1 MIMGLIVTPLQRR
14 TESETVCSPAALP
27 FGDLGKRELV
37 WNFAGGT
44 ITSDAGGLLLK
55 RVEERTRIIARFASC
70 FTDYRQA
77 DRIEHPL
84 ADLVGQRVY
93 GLALGYED
101 LNDHDQLRRDPM
113 LAVMLGK
120 DDPEGRQRRRSRDR
134 GKALAGKSTL
144 NRLELTA
151 PDYDPADAATR
162 SVPQKIVMNP
172 ESINRLLLDVFLEAH
187 REPPPR
193 IVLDLDVT
201 DDPLHGQQEGRFFHG
216 YYREY
221 CYLPLY
227 IFCGEHLLCAWL
239 RESNRDPSDGAL
251 EEVERIVAGIRA
263 RWPQVGIV
271 LRGDGGFCREA
282 IMKWCED
289 HHVDYVL
296 SLAKNNRLKKIIGRQ
311 MQEAKEQFEQ
321 TQKAS
326 RVFTDFDYRTQKSW
340 SAKRRVVAKAEHLDK
355 GANPR
360 FVVTSLTS
368 EQSDARSLYEDV
380 YCARGEMENRIKEQ
394 QMDLF
399 ADRTSTSRMWSNQVR
414 LYFSSI
420 AYLLLQ
426 ALRRL
431 GLRGTDMACAQCGT
445 IRLKLLKIGA
455 QIRITVRKVWIR
467 MATGCPWADVF
478 AQVYANLGS
487 A

>member
-1 MIMGLIVTPLQRR
+1 MGLIVTSLPRP
-14 TESETVCSPAALP
+14 TETETVCSPAPLP
-27 FGDLGKRELV
+27 SGDLGGRQLV
-37 WNFAGGT
+37 WNYQGGT

-55 RVEERTRIIARFASC
+55 RVEQRTRIVARFAAC
-70 FTDYRQA
+70 FTDYRKA

-84 ADLVGQRVY
+84 ADLVAQRVY

-101 LNDHDQLRRDPM
+101 LNDHDQLRCDPM
-113 LAVMLGK
+113 LAVLLGK
-120 DDPEGRQRRRSRDR
+120 QDPQGQQRRRSQDR

-151 PDYDPADAATR
+151 PDYDPENAATR
-162 SVPQKIVMNP
+162 CAPQKIVMNP
-172 ESINRLLLDVFLEAH
+172 EHINRLLVDVFLEAH
-187 REPPPR
+187 SQPPQQ
-193 IVLDLDVT
+193 IVLDVDVT

-227 IFCGEHLLCAWL
+227 IFCGEYLLCAWL
-239 RESNRDPSDGAL
+239 RPSNSDPSDGAW
-251 EEVERIVAGIRA
+251 EEVERIVMGIRA
-263 RWPQVGIV
+263 RWPEVQIV
-271 LRGDGGFCREA
+271 LRGDGGFCREPL
-282 IMKWCED
+282 MHWCENNRV
-289 HHVDYVL
+289 HYVL
-296 SLAKNNRLKKIIGRQ
+296 SLPKNNRLKKIIGRQ
-311 MQEAKEQFEQ
+311 MHDAEQAF
-321 TQKAS
+321 QKTRQAS
-326 RVFTDFDYRTQKSW
+326 RVFTEFDYQTQKSW
-340 SAKRRVVAKAEHLDK
+340 SRQRRVIAKAEHLDK

-368 EQSDARSLYEDV
+368 GERDARSLYEDL

-394 QMDLF
+394 QLDLF
-399 ADRTSTSRMWSNQVR
+399 ADRTSTSAMWSNQVR

-420 AYLLLQ
+420 AYVLMQ

-431 GLRGTDMACAQCGT
+431 GLQGTEMACAQCGT

-455 QIRITVRKVWIR
+455 HIRITVRKVWVS
-467 MATGCPWADVF
+467 MASGYPWAGLF
-478 AQVYANLGS
+478 AQIYAKLGS